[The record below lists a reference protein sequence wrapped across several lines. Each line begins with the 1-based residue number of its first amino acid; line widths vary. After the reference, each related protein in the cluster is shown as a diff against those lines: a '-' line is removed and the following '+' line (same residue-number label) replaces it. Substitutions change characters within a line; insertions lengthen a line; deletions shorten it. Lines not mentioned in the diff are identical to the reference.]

1 MIDRAEIVVEGGK
14 GGRGIVSFRRE
25 KFRPR
30 GGPDGGNGGS
40 GGDVYVQGDENL
52 TTLADFR
59 RERYFRGE
67 DGESGKSGASRGKSG
82 EDLVLK
88 VPLGTEVWEQF
99 EDREPR
105 LVADICDDGEK
116 VLVVKGGRGGR
127 GNKSLQ
133 NTEDRLPREAEE
145 GQKGERKELLLELKM
160 IADVG
165 IIGFPNAG
173 KSTLLKSLTSA
184 EPQVGS
190 YPFTTLEPNLG
201 MLTREGKRIILADI
215 PGLIKGASKG
225 KGLGFKFLRHIE
237 RTRVL
242 LHVIDPQ
249 SASFRLDKHNMVKAA
264 EIAYEQLRAE
274 LGEYAPEILERPEII
289 AINKIDVPK
298 IAEEAEGIKA
308 VLRPKAEG
316 CVSIS
321 AVEGTG
327 LDELVGLLATVLD
340 RAPELERLEQPLPV
354 FGIEDLKNKQ
364 MVFRAPRGV
373 LEWPG
378 KPRK

>member
-40 GGDVYVQGDENL
+40 GGDVYMEGDENL

-59 RERYFRGE
+59 RDRYFRAE
-67 DGESGKSGASRGKSG
+67 DGETGKSGARRGKSG

-88 VPLGTEVWEQF
+88 VPLGTEVWEEV

-105 LVADICDDGEK
+105 LIADICDDGQR

-145 GQKGERKELLLELKM
+145 GQKGERKELHLELKM

-190 YPFTTLEPNLG
+190 YPFTTVEPNLG
-201 MLTREGKRIILADI
+201 VLTREGKRMILADI

-249 SASFRLDKHNMVKAA
+249 SASFRLGENDMTKAA

-289 AINKIDVPK
+289 AVNKIDISK
-298 IAEEAEGIKA
+298 IAEEAEGIKEA
-308 VLRPKAEG
+308 LRPKAEE

-321 AVEGTG
+321 AVDGTG

-364 MVFRAPRGV
+364 MVFREPRGV

-378 KPRK
+378 KISK